1 MADISDQK
9 IDHSKP
15 SISMT
20 VGDFATEDESHQ
32 AFYELINGLELF
44 QIFQKKISH
53 QIEWLPRWRNHRETY
68 IPDFVLLPLPKL
80 IDAGWP
86 AGEALIVDAKASG
99 VEIGP
104 VCSQLLDYLCA
115 SYMCSE
121 VIVRPSW
128 AFMWPVRKQK
138 STAASIMSH
147 QRFGTVI
154 DGAIEDSGMR
164 TNEIGFYVGEGCLL
178 RIVDGVPRVSQKVLQ
193 YGKRSGSR

>member
-1 MADISDQK
+1 MADITDLK
-9 IDHSKP
+9 IDEGKMR
-15 SISMT
+15 ISQT
-20 VGDFATEDESHQ
+20 AGTFATEGESHA
-32 AFYELINGLELF
+32 AFYELINRLGLF

-53 QIEWLPRWRNHRETY
+53 QIDWLPRWRNHRETY

-115 SYMCSE
+115 SYMCNQ

-128 AFMWPVRKQK
+128 AFMWPVLKQK
-138 STAASIMSH
+138 STAASLMAH

-154 DGAIEDSGMR
+154 DGAMKDSGMR
-164 TNEIGFYVGEGCLL
+164 PNEIGFYVGEGCLL
-178 RIVDGVPRVSQKVLQ
+178 RIVDGVPSVSQKVLQ